1 MIYLVSNQRSLFET
15 DAYKELSLSDA
26 IDMIMPHSWVEYDS
40 ETAGLDPYTKPL
52 LCTQYGLGEDQI
64 VVDNVTIPIEKL
76 KCVLEDP
83 TKTFLGWNIAFDL
96 RFLYHHKIVPYNVWD
111 GMIAEKLLY
120 LGYPPQFHSLS
131 LKAAADNY
139 LGIDI
144 DKTVR
149 GQIITQGLT
158 IPVVQYAAGDVMY
171 LTKIKE
177 KQDAELEKKELT
189 KAAEFE
195 MKFTPVIAY
204 MEYCGAKLDPV
215 KWKQKMIRDKEE
227 VNKAEAKL
235 NEWVENYYNEHKS
248 SEGYIRACTEEVDI
262 MHENQLFDKVGPH
275 MGQIKRVC
283 NPQTGLIHY
292 EYDKPFPYVTK
303 NLQGDLF
310 SGFDA
315 SAKCNI
321 NWSSSQQVVPLF
333 EMLGLNCTTID
344 AKTKQKKKS
353 ADIKLIKPQAHK
365 CSIVPLYVEYK
376 KAKILVDTFG
386 QKFIDKINPV
396 SGRIHPDYFQ
406 LGADTGR
413 LSATNPS
420 LMNLPHDPF
429 TRSCF
434 ISDTGYKWISCDYK
448 GQESFLM
455 ASIANDKAMLEEL
468 IYGSGDLHSLTAR
481 IVFTDIPDDTPL
493 SEVKAKYK
501 PLRDAAKGYEF
512 CFNYGGDWNTLMK
525 NYGLT
530 KARAQEVY
538 NNYMSGFSGLK
549 RYQEFRREDVLDKGY
564 ILLNPITKHKAF
576 IYDWDNLCKIDSELG
591 SPEAKYMLGRNGD
604 NYYKTSSQHLRRR
617 LSDSMKQSINYPI
630 QHAGSMC
637 FKLSAIKFFNWLRK
651 NNLLFIVKYCVPVH
665 DEHNVEAPDDI
676 AEEVGNVLVKC
687 MESGGEPFCVR
698 AHLGADIS
706 IEDHWVH

>member
-248 SEGYIRACTEEVDI
+248 SEGYIKACTEEVDI

-455 ASIANDKAMLEEL
+455 ASIANDKAMLDEL
-468 IYGSGDLHSLTAR
+468 INGSKDMHSLTAKM
-481 IVFTDIPDDTPL
+481 VFKDKIPQDMPT
-493 SEVKAKYK
+493 EKVKKQF
-501 PLRDAAKGYEF
+501 PELRQEAKGYEF
-512 CFNYGGDWNTLMK
+512 CFNYAGNASTLVR
-525 NYGLT
+525 NYGIP
-530 KARAQEVY
+530 KKRAQEIED
-538 NNYMSGFSGLK
+538 NYMNGFAGLK
-549 RYQEFRREDVLDKGY
+549 AYQERQKSFVVQHGY
-564 ILLNPITKHKAF
+564 ILLSPVTGHKAF
-576 IYDWDNLCKIDSELG
+576 IYDWDNLNRINDDLG
-591 SPEAKYMLGRNGD
+591 TVDGQYAMQTRDESNPLVQEAD
-604 NYYKTSSQHLRRR
+604 FLRRR
-617 LSDSMKQSINYPI
+617 LSDSMKQSVNYPMEETCV
-630 QHAGSMC
+630 GL
-637 FKLSAIKFFNWLRK
+637 KLLKF
-651 NNLLFIVKYCVPVH
+651 
-665 DEHNVEAPDDI
+665 
-676 AEEVGNVLVKC
+676 
-687 MESGGEPFCVR
+687 GEP
-698 AHLGADIS
+698 
-706 IEDHWVH
+706 

>member
-455 ASIANDKAMLEEL
+455 ASIANDKAMLDEL
-468 IYGSGDLHSLTAR
+468 INGSKDMHSLTAKM
-481 IVFTDIPDDTPL
+481 VFKDKIPQDMPT
-493 SEVKAKYK
+493 EKVKKQF
-501 PLRDAAKGYEF
+501 PELRQEAKGYEF
-512 CFNYGGDWNTLMK
+512 CFNYAGNASTLAR
-525 NYGLT
+525 NYGIP
-530 KARAQEVY
+530 KKRAQEIED
-538 NNYMSGFSGLK
+538 NYMNGFAGLK
-549 RYQEFRREDVLDKGY
+549 AYQERQKSFVVQHGY
-564 ILLNPITKHKAF
+564 ILLSPVTGHKAF
-576 IYDWDNLCKIDSELG
+576 IYDWDNLNRINDDLG
-591 SPEAKYMLGRNGD
+591 TVDGQYAMQTRDESNPLVQEAD
-604 NYYKTSSQHLRRR
+604 FLRRR
-617 LSDSMKQSINYPI
+617 LSDSMKQSVNYPMEETCV
-630 QHAGSMC
+630 GL
-637 FKLSAIKFFNWLRK
+637 KLLKF
-651 NNLLFIVKYCVPVH
+651 
-665 DEHNVEAPDDI
+665 
-676 AEEVGNVLVKC
+676 
-687 MESGGEPFCVR
+687 GEP
-698 AHLGADIS
+698 
-706 IEDHWVH
+706 

>member
-248 SEGYIRACTEEVDI
+248 SEGYIKACTEEVDI

-455 ASIANDKAMLEEL
+455 ASIANDKAMLDEL
-468 IYGSGDLHSLTAR
+468 INGSKDMHSLTAKM
-481 IVFTDIPDDTPL
+481 VFRDKIPQDMPT
-493 SEVKAKYK
+493 EKVKKQF
-501 PLRDAAKGYEF
+501 PELRQEAKGYEF
-512 CFNYGGDWNTLMK
+512 CFNYAGNASTLVR
-525 NYGLT
+525 NYGIP
-530 KARAQEVY
+530 KKRAQEIED
-538 NNYMSGFSGLK
+538 NYMNGFAGLK
-549 RYQEFRREDVLDKGY
+549 AYQERQKSFVVQHGY
-564 ILLNPITKHKAF
+564 ILLSPVTGHKAF
-576 IYDWDNLCKIDSELG
+576 IYDWDNLNRINDDLG
-591 SPEAKYMLGRNGD
+591 TVDGQYAMQTRDESNPLVQEAD
-604 NYYKTSSQHLRRR
+604 FLRRR
-617 LSDSMKQSINYPI
+617 LSDSMKQSVNYPMEETCV
-630 QHAGSMC
+630 GL
-637 FKLSAIKFFNWLRK
+637 KLLKF
-651 NNLLFIVKYCVPVH
+651 
-665 DEHNVEAPDDI
+665 
-676 AEEVGNVLVKC
+676 
-687 MESGGEPFCVR
+687 GEP
-698 AHLGADIS
+698 
-706 IEDHWVH
+706 

>member
-1 MIYLVSNQRSLFET
+1 
-15 DAYKELSLSDA
+15 
-26 IDMIMPHSWVEYDS
+26 MIMPHSWIEYDS

-64 VVDNVTIPIEKL
+64 VIDNVTIPIEKL
-76 KCVLEDP
+76 RCVLEDP

-96 RFLYHHKIVPYNVWD
+96 RFLYHHRIVPYNVWD
-111 GMIAEKLLY
+111 GMIAEKILY
-120 LGYPPQFHSLS
+120 LGYPPQFHSLA
-131 LKAAADNY
+131 LKAAADFY

-204 MEYCGAKLDPV
+204 MEYCGAKLDPI
-215 KWKQKMIRDKEE
+215 KWKQKMSRDKEE
-227 VNKAEAKL
+227 VNKAEAAL
-235 NEWVENYYNEHKS
+235 NKWVEDYYEEHKS
-248 SEGYIRACTEEVDI
+248 STEGYIRVSTEEVPI
-262 MHENQLFDKVGPH
+262 MEEFKLFDSLNNNMSNV
-275 MGQIKRVC
+275 KRVQ

-292 EYDKPFPYVTK
+292 EYDKAFPYVTR

-310 SGFDA
+310 SGFDTC
-315 SAKCNI
+315 AKCNV

-333 EMLGLNCTTID
+333 EHLGLNCTTVD
-344 AKTKQKKKS
+344 PKTKVKKKS
-353 ADIKLIKPQAHK
+353 ADIKLIKPQANK
-365 CSIVPLYVEYK
+365 CTIVPLYVEYK

-434 ISDTGYKWISCDYK
+434 IADSGYKWISCDYK

-455 ASIANDKAMLEEL
+455 ASIANDVAMLDEL
-468 IYGSGDLHSLTAR
+468 VNGSGDLHSLTAR

-501 PLRDAAKGYEF
+501 PLRDAAKGMNSVSTMEEI
-512 CFNYGGDWNTLMK
+512 GTL
-525 NYGLT
+525 
-530 KARAQEVY
+530 
-538 NNYMSGFSGLK
+538 
-549 RYQEFRREDVLDKGY
+549 
-564 ILLNPITKHKAF
+564 
-576 IYDWDNLCKIDSELG
+576 
-591 SPEAKYMLGRNGD
+591 
-604 NYYKTSSQHLRRR
+604 
-617 LSDSMKQSINYPI
+617 
-630 QHAGSMC
+630 
-637 FKLSAIKFFNWLRK
+637 
-651 NNLLFIVKYCVPVH
+651 
-665 DEHNVEAPDDI
+665 
-676 AEEVGNVLVKC
+676 
-687 MESGGEPFCVR
+687 
-698 AHLGADIS
+698 
-706 IEDHWVH
+706 